1 MRLPAS
7 SLSLY
12 CPFNWPCRRRA
23 GWGCPPPA
31 CPCTV
36 PLTDL
41 AGTGLDEAARIHPV
55 RIIADPTLQS
65 TAADIKKTVI
75 NDRVSGQLLKGIE
88 SRNFQ
93 LPFRF
98 KRFYLG
104 RIWTACSYV
113 APLKF
118 LSINRGRK
126 SRDTF
131 PVMLIRYRR
140 AIGRSNLLL
149 MRSEY
154 VFYLPVWQVGA
165 RGGGVSGHRRPFSS
179 FLQLYPERFKNIL
192 SINSSPQKEWYRY
205 LFVHP
210 LTPLTYYF
218 ASIFCTTK

>member
-12 CPFNWPCRRRA
+12 CPFNWPCRHRA
-23 GWGCPPPA
+23 GWGCPHPS
-31 CPCTV
+31 CPNHSRSNT
-36 PLTDL
+36 
-41 AGTGLDEAARIHPV
+41 PV
-55 RIIADPTLQS
+55 HCCRH
-65 TAADIKKTVI
+65 KKTVI